1 MLTILRNVLLILA
14 VLLGVVFAYFNT
26 STVQIDY
33 LFGQLDMP
41 LVLALALILI
51 VGLALGVLICLPYT
65 LRTRSKLASTRRRL
79 QQTEVELKNLRNQP
93 LHDA

>member
-14 VLLGVVFAYFNT
+14 VLIGVVFAYFNT
-26 STVQIDY
+26 SSVQIDY

-41 LVLALALILI
+41 LVLALALVLF
-51 VGLALGVLICLPYT
+51 VGLALGVLVGLPYT
-65 LRTRSKLASTRRRL
+65 MRTRSRLASTRRRL
-79 QQTEVELKNLRNQP
+79 QQAEVEVKNLRNQP